1 MNMKIRPYS
10 EKDYQYTHD
19 LHRENMI
26 TYIDKYWGG
35 WNSEIYKKDLRPEE
49 TWIIEYDGQRAGF
62 FVLTFDNKAH
72 LANIQIHSSFRNI
85 GLGTQVLS
93 HCEAESLKRGF
104 NILFLESFLENPA
117 RLLYERLGF
126 KTFDITNSHYLMK
139 KELNT

>member
-1 MNMKIRPYS
+1 MKIRPYS

-26 TYIDKYWGG
+26 AYIDKYWGG

-49 TWIIEYDGQRAGF
+49 TWIIEYNGQKAGF

-85 GLGTQVLS
+85 GLGTKVLS
-93 HCEAESLKRGF
+93 H
-104 NILFLESFLENPA
+104 
-117 RLLYERLGF
+117 
-126 KTFDITNSHYLMK
+126 
-139 KELNT
+139 